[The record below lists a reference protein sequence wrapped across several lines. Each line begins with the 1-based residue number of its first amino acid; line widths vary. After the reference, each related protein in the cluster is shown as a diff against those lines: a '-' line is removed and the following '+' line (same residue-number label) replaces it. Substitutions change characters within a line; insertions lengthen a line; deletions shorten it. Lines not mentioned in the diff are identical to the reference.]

1 MTDGQTQL
9 EKISKAKEMME
20 FAQKEFRIH
29 GELYAEAERDYRI
42 ALAKKILKLKEEGF
56 AATLTNDLA
65 KGDEGVANL
74 KMARDIEST
83 LMHSA
88 QNAIYNYRLEY
99 KTLNEQAKQ
108 DMFG

>member
-1 MTDGQTQL
+1 MSGQDQL
-9 EKISKAKEMME
+9 TKIEKSKEMME

-42 ALAKKILKLKEEGF
+42 SLAKKILKLKEEGF
-56 AATLTNDLA
+56 AATLISNLA
-65 KGDEGVANL
+65 VGDAKVAGL
-74 KMARDIEST
+74 RMTRDIEHT
-83 LMHSA
+83 LMQSA